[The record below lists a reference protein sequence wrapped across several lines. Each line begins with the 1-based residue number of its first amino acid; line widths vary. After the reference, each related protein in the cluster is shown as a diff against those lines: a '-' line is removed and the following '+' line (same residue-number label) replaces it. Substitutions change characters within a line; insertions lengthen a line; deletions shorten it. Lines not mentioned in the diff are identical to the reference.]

1 MTKRDSYTYSFDM
14 DHGKRSDGAPYHYV
28 PSRGIRFSR
37 EEYKHLLLAMVVLTV
52 AFTLMLRYQRQPS
65 SIGDYL
71 LIVVTAVTAT
81 FTGFLFHELM
91 HKYFAQKYGAWAEF
105 RSSKF
110 GLMFAL
116 VTSLFGFLFAA
127 PGAVYISG
135 ALGRKENGTVSLAGP
150 MTNNAFST
158 LFLILALVSQG
169 SPLLFGYFAYVSFLD
184 AWLGLFNM
192 IPVPPLDGSKVLM
205 WSKRAFATGLIIP
218 AALIGILAIMNV
230 GL

>member
-1 MTKRDSYTYSFDM
+1 MTKRDSYTYSFDT
-14 DHGKRSDGAPYHYV
+14 DHGTRSDGAPYRYV
-28 PSRGIRFSR
+28 PSRGLRFSR
-37 EEYKHLLLAMVVLTV
+37 EEYKHLLLAMVVLTT
-52 AFTLMLRYQRQPS
+52 AFTLMLGGQRHLS
-65 SIGDYL
+65 SIGGYL
-71 LIVVTAVTAT
+71 LIAVTAV

-110 GLMFAL
+110 GLLLAL
-116 VTSLFGFLFAA
+116 VTSLFGLLFAA

-150 MTNNAFST
+150 MTNSAFSA
-158 LFLILALVSQG
+158 LFLIFALVSQG
-169 SPLLFGYFAYVSFLD
+169 SPFLFGYFAYVSFLD

-205 WSKRAFATGLIIP
+205 WSKRAFAAGVIIP